1 MNYLKEEKIM
11 TTNETEK
18 RIEEKESEIRGLK
31 NLLEQGD
38 FKARKLI
45 AELCG
50 IVREQFPKAEMP
62 VYEKYLE
69 DETKA
74 QQVINL
80 CVKFSFLLPPSFEQ
94 GNRNWPP
101 ICPF

>member
-74 QQVINL
+74 QQFRDRINL
-80 CVKFSFLLPPSFEQ
+80 LEKEIEELC
-94 GNRNWPP
+94 N
-101 ICPF
+101 